1 MIYYVEV
8 VVILPI
14 VIFFAAIIR
23 FFKRIDRTAQIY
35 QNAKA
40 HVFQSQKVL
49 DYLTE
54 ESIKANKN
62 KGAHHDK

>member
-1 MIYYVEV
+1 MIYYLQIII
-8 VVILPI
+8 ILPI
-14 VIFFAAIIR
+14 VIFLTNFVK
-23 FFKRIDRTAQIY
+23 FFKRLDRTAQIY

-40 HVFQSQKVL
+40 NFWESQKVL